1 MMENNTENIP
11 FTVTIL
17 ESADDEEF
25 LNLEDAYKKSIGEA
39 PLTEEEKQR
48 LKTAVREGRITFFI
62 ARHEDRYAGICSIAR
77 CYSTFTSSDTGIFED
92 FYIEPGFR
100 KMGIARLLCK
110 AAEAWCRNEGISSM
124 TVCSAPCDEE
134 MYSALGFDT
143 VLGRTLA
150 HII

>member
-1 MMENNTENIP
+1 MENNTESIS

-25 LNLEDAYKKSIGEA
+25 LNAEDAYKRSIGEA
-39 PLTEEEKQR
+39 PLTEEEQQR
-48 LKTAVREGRITFFI
+48 LQTAVREGRITFFI
-62 ARHEDRYAGICSIAR
+62 ARHKETYAGMCSIAR
-77 CYSTFTSSDTGIFED
+77 CYSTFTSSDTGVFED
-92 FYIEPGFR
+92 FYIEPGYR